1 MGLFIRMVRTIMGC
15 LDQGMLQTRFV
26 KNNLVSSRMEEMF
39 TCKPKMLDMESFLE
53 TPDVLVRIDF
63 LLSRAVT
70 RGTDTVRATG
80 VALK

>member
-1 MGLFIRMVRTIMGC
+1 
-15 LDQGMLQTRFV
+15 
-26 KNNLVSSRMEEMF
+26 MEEMF

-70 RGTDTVRATG
+70 RGTEAVRATG